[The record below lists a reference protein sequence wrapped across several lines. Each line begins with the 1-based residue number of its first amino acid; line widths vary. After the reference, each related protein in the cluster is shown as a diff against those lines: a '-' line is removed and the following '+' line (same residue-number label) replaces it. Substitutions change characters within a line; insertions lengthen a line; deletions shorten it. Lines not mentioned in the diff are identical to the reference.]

1 MKTQGLRGGVLLRR
15 VVFSTPRMSRN
26 CLVFR
31 WRLNNKL
38 NITWLLGDMKLP
50 FECKKKNIHS
60 PSMHLL
66 HLKYWSTLEEKSLSI
81 L

>member
-26 CLVFR
+26 CLVLR

-50 FECKKKNIHS
+50 FECKKKNIS
-60 PSMHLL
+60 LSFNALI
-66 HLKYWSTLEEKSLSI
+66 TLEI
-81 L
+81 LVNT

>member
-1 MKTQGLRGGVLLRR
+1 MKTQGLRGGVLLCR
-15 VVFSTPRMSRN
+15 VVFSTPRISRN

-31 WRLNNKL
+31 WCLNNKL
-38 NITWLLGDMKLP
+38 NITWLLGDTKLP
-50 FECKKKNIHS
+50 FECKKIFHS

-66 HLKYWSTLEEKSLSI
+66 HLKYWSTLEEKSPSI